1 MNINNLSFKTKSSLI
16 IIVLSLLILVG
27 IYHFDNRVNG
37 RFLWSKVQIDESTY
51 NSIQTYY
58 ELSETALLSDI
69 YFNDEQLI
77 YDSTTN
83 TFYYSKTDDAEGTSP
98 TITLENG
105 DNGLRNVLLGQ
116 DMKVAIY
123 LDDSLHLILFQG
135 TKASIS
141 DLVITTLPILNIT
154 ISNETIAELG
164 LDETYSI
171 TDYAGCSLYLYDNSD
186 DFDQSSRTTVSS
198 AKIHMR
204 GGTTIGFP
212 QKSYRISLTSKEDN
226 LDSKSKASL
235 LGLREDDDWIL
246 YSPYSDYEKIRNVFS
261 MNMWH
266 EMASGNNEWNA
277 AVSNESK
284 YVEVFFNNR
293 YHGLYALTYPVDS
306 KQFSLTDDETL
317 FKKKDWSGTE
327 FSLDLEYTEYDDGS
341 IVYYLP
347 GYSVEDGAG
356 DYSTLHELY
365 YTLAY
370 SDDVS
375 QIRSACDIDNSI
387 DLWLFYK
394 LSQAVDNVYST
405 NVKNLYVATK
415 ESDDGLDGY
424 KLLFSPWDMDQT
436 FGNRYVDGQ
445 GSHGITSYYNT
456 PDYDLPMEWSP
467 VYFLMAN
474 GDSEIVKQVQERYT
488 ELRSTI
494 WSDEYIRSAIAGYEA
509 DIYDSGAFGRTLE
522 RWPDGNYYNQSVKLD
537 DFETYVL
544 ERFSYMDDYI
554 ANLSN

>member
-1 MNINNLSFKTKSSLI
+1 MKINTLSFKTKSSI
-16 IIVLSLLILVG
+16 FIVGLSLMLLVG
-27 IYHFDNRVNG
+27 LYHFDNRING
-37 RFLWSKVQIDESTY
+37 RFLWSKVQIDDKDFS
-51 NSIQTYY
+51 NFQSKY
-58 ELSETALLSDI
+58 ELSETALLSNI

-83 TFYYSKTDDAEGTSP
+83 TFYYSKTYDAEGTSP
-98 TITLENG
+98 TITLENAEK
-105 DNGLRNVLLGQ
+105 GL
-116 DMKVAIY
+116 MKVAVY
-123 LDDSLHLILFQG
+123 LDDSLHLILYQG
-135 TKASIS
+135 NKASIS
-141 DLVITTLPILNIT
+141 DLVITTLPIINI
-154 ISNETIAELG
+154 SVPAETIAELG
-164 LDETYSI
+164 LDDTYTI
-171 TDYAGCSLYLYDNSD
+171 AENTGCSLYLYDNSS
-186 DFDQSSRTTVSS
+186 DFEGSSRTTTSS

-212 QKSYRISLTSKEDN
+212 QKSYRISLTSDEDN
-226 LDSKSKASL
+226 LDSKSKANL

-266 EMASGNNEWNA
+266 EMANKNNEWNSP
-277 AVSNESK
+277 VSNESK

-293 YHGLYALTYPVDS
+293 YHGLYALTYPIDG
-306 KQFSLTDDETL
+306 KQFKISDNESL

-327 FSLDLEYTEYDDGS
+327 YSLDLEYTEYEDGS
-341 IVYYLP
+341 ILYYLP
-347 GYSVEDGAG
+347 GYSVEAGNG
-356 DYSTLHELY
+356 DYGTLHNLY

-387 DLWLFYK
+387 DLWLLYK

-405 NVKNLYVATK
+405 NVKNIYAATK
-415 ESDDGLDGY
+415 ESEDGIDGY
-424 KLLFSPWDMDQT
+424 KLLFSVWDMDQT
-436 FGNRYVDGQ
+436 FGNRFVDGQ
-445 GSHGITSYYNT
+445 GSHGITSYYNAT
-456 PDYDLPMEWSP
+456 DYDLPMEWSP

-474 GDSEIVKQVQERYT
+474 GDADIVEQVQARYS
-488 ELRSTI
+488 ELRDTI
-494 WSDEYIRSAIAGYEA
+494 WSDEYIVETIAGYEA
-509 DIYDSGAFGRTLE
+509 DIYDSGAFGRTLV
-522 RWPDGNYYNQSVKLD
+522 RWPDGNYYDQSVKLD